1 MDQPNSEKLA
11 RLWTEAQP
19 VVGSYILSLLPD
31 FHQAED
37 VLQQVAVLLVREF
50 DKYDASRPFLP
61 WALGIAR
68 NMVLKSRREAA
79 RHSRQFLNEALVHQ
93 IEQAFQD
100 SSDTW
105 ASVRKALRH
114 CLRKQ
119 PQKVLEL
126 LRWRYAFDMKPA
138 AVARELGITPGAT
151 RVMLHRARIVLRQC
165 IQRHA
170 YGASTWK

>member
-1 MDQPNSEKLA
+1 MDQLSSEKLA

-50 DKYDASRPFLP
+50 EKYDASRPFLP

-79 RHSRQFLNEALVHQ
+79 RNSKHFIGEAMMDQ
-93 IEQAFQD
+93 IQAAFEEQPDAWG
-100 SSDTW
+100 SM
-105 ASVRKALRH
+105 RKALRR
-114 CLRKQ
+114 CLGEQ
-119 PQKVLEL
+119 PPKMLEL
-126 LRWRYAFDMKPA
+126 LRWRYAFDLKPA
-138 AVARELGITPGAT
+138 EVARRMGITGGAA
-151 RVMLHRARIVLRQC
+151 RVMLHRARLVLRQC
-165 IQRHA
+165 IKRYAEGGGQWA
-170 YGASTWK
+170 